1 MLFRCVIH
9 DEERKNAHY
18 PRIVVAPPVDRATT
32 RATTTTAALYSRL
45 LFHGAT
51 STADFDPR
59 RLLATTARY
68 DVANNFYERSTHKL
82 NKHFYIGTELKLYI
96 FICHNL

>member
-32 RATTTTAALYSRL
+32 RATTTTAALYSGL

-59 RLLATTARY
+59 RLPATTARY

-82 NKHFYIGTELKLYI
+82 DKDFYNGNEIIHIYLS
-96 FICHNL
+96 